1 MRSPTL
7 DNLLFQTSFFTSKLT
22 QTSLVSVANS
32 HMSILH
38 LIHVREHILV
48 LSAIMISWN
57 TELSNLS
64 SKLKPRKENE
74 KKINDQVKAIEVNV
88 GPHIHCA
95 DAWSLLRSKTV
106 LYVILNL
113 KYLHDFI
120 RKCYIVGFQH

>member
-7 DNLLFQTSFFTSKLT
+7 DNLLFPTSFITSKLT

-64 SKLKPRKENE
+64 SKLKSRKENE

-88 GPHIHCA
+88 I
-95 DAWSLLRSKTV
+95 
-106 LYVILNL
+106 
-113 KYLHDFI
+113 
-120 RKCYIVGFQH
+120 